1 MARVDV
7 QSARRTID
15 AAQRSRY
22 CALGNFGNICIGL
35 LSMSFLLG
43 FSMRIFVLLL
53 IFCVLGVPLAL
64 VGAVVLAV
72 ADQPTVSR
80 AAEFT
85 PEDIARAKR
94 IVEQNDPR
102 NMKAGGRRTL
112 SLSQEDVDLAL
123 NYLAGRYAKGS
134 SRVEL
139 QAGAASISASLE
151 LPAKLPGRY
160 LNVAAVLHETA
171 ALPEFDSLRVGRLPV
186 PAWLANTLLGM
197 ALKRLDQRAN
207 FRIVRD
213 TLKQITVS
221 QGRINVTYDWQ
232 QDLPDRIKAVML
244 PPDDLARLQA
254 YQTQLAAISTPA
266 AGSVSLSNLI
276 TPLFKLAAQR
286 SASGDPAAENRAAI
300 VVLTFYINGKGL
312 EAIVPAAR
320 DWPRAVTRKV
330 LLSGRDD
337 FAQHF
342 SISAALAAN
351 AGAAISDVIGLY
363 KEVSDSRGGSGFS
376 FNDIAADK
384 AGSRFGEL
392 AVASRE
398 SALKLQ
404 RMVNADVT
412 DKDLMPPFADLPEF
426 MPEAEFKRRY
436 GGIGAPAYKTMMDD
450 IERRVAAL
458 PLFR

>member
-1 MARVDV
+1 MRGTLRA
-7 QSARRTID
+7 ID
-15 AAQRSRY
+15 AAQRPRY
-22 CALGNFGNICIGL
+22 CARGNFGNICIGL
-35 LSMSFLLG
+35 RSMPFIMGFL
-43 FSMRIFVLLL
+43 MRIFVLLL

-72 ADQPTVSR
+72 SDQPTVSR

-139 QAGAASISASLE
+139 QAGAAAITASIE
-151 LPAKLPGRY
+151 LPSKLPGRY

-171 ALPEFDSLRVGRLPV
+171 VLPEFDSLRIGRLPV

-197 ALKRLDQRAN
+197 TLKRLDQRADY
-207 FRIVRD
+207 RIVRD
-213 TLKQITVS
+213 TLKQISVS
-221 QGRINVTYDWQ
+221 QGRINVTYDWR
-232 QDLPDRIKAVML
+232 QDLSDRIKAVML
-244 PPDDLARLQA
+244 PPDDQARLQA
-254 YQTQLAAISTPA
+254 YQTQLAAISAPPA
-266 AGSVSLSNLI
+266 GSGSVSLAALI

-286 SASGDPAAENRAAI
+286 SAGGDPAAENRAAI
-300 VVLTFYINGKGL
+300 VVLTFYVNGNGL

-320 DWPRAVTRKV
+320 DWPRAATRKI

-342 SISAALAAN
+342 TISAALAAN

-384 AGSRFGEL
+384 AGSRFGEVS
-392 AVASRE
+392 VASRE

-404 RMVNADVT
+404 RIVNAGVT

-436 GGIGAPAYKTMMDD
+436 GGIGAPAYKTMMAD
-450 IERRVAAL
+450 IEQRVAEL

>member
-1 MARVDV
+1 
-7 QSARRTID
+7 
-15 AAQRSRY
+15 
-22 CALGNFGNICIGL
+22 
-35 LSMSFLLG
+35 MSFLLV
-43 FSMRIFVLLL
+43 FSMRIFVWLL

-102 NMKAGGRRTL
+102 NMIAGGRRTL

-123 NYLAGRYAKGS
+123 NYLAGRYANGS

-139 QAGAASISASLE
+139 QAGAAAITASLE

-171 ALPEFDSLRVGRLPV
+171 VLPEFDSLRVGRLPV

-197 ALKRLDQRAN
+197 ALKRLDQRAD

-244 PPDDLARLQA
+244 PPDDQARLHA
-254 YQTQLAAISTPA
+254 YQTQLAAISAPA
-266 AGSVSLSNLI
+266 AGGDRVSLTELI

-286 SASGDPAAENRAAI
+286 SASGDPSAENRAAI
-300 VVLTFYINGKGL
+300 VVLTFYVNGKGL

-342 SISAALAAN
+342 TISAALAAN
-351 AGAAISDVIGLY
+351 AGVAISDVIGLY

-404 RMVNADVT
+404 RMVNAGVT

-426 MPEAEFKRRY
+426 MPEAEFKQRY
-436 GGIGAPAYKTMMDD
+436 GGLGAPAYKTMMDD

>member
-1 MARVDV
+1 
-7 QSARRTID
+7 
-15 AAQRSRY
+15 
-22 CALGNFGNICIGL
+22 
-35 LSMSFLLG
+35 
-43 FSMRIFVLLL
+43 
-53 IFCVLGVPLAL
+53 
-64 VGAVVLAV
+64 
-72 ADQPTVSR
+72 
-80 AAEFT
+80 
-85 PEDIARAKR
+85 
-94 IVEQNDPR
+94 
-102 NMKAGGRRTL
+102 
-112 SLSQEDVDLAL
+112 
-123 NYLAGRYAKGS
+123 
-134 SRVEL
+134 
-139 QAGAASISASLE
+139 
-151 LPAKLPGRY
+151 
-160 LNVAAVLHETA
+160 
-171 ALPEFDSLRVGRLPV
+171 
-186 PAWLANTLLGM
+186 LLGM
-197 ALKRLDQRAN
+197 ALKRLDQRAD

-244 PPDDLARLQA
+244 PPDDQARLHA
-254 YQTQLAAISTPA
+254 YQTQLAAISAPA
-266 AGSVSLSNLI
+266 AGGGRVSLTELI

-286 SASGDPAAENRAAI
+286 SASGDPSAENRAAI
-300 VVLTFYINGKGL
+300 VVLTFYVNGKGL

-342 SISAALAAN
+342 TISAALAAN

-404 RMVNADVT
+404 RMVNAGVT

-426 MPEAEFKRRY
+426 MPEAEFKQRY